1 MQTQILYGLGIKL
14 GLTKNDIDQ
23 IIQVAPRTS
32 DPPSLSLGPPF
43 YPGGGRYG
51 TVSIKDFCT

>member
-1 MQTQILYGLGIKL
+1 MLYMLGIEL

-23 IIQVAPRTS
+23 IIQDIPRTN
-32 DPPSLSLGPPF
+32 DCPSLSLGPPF